1 MLRPQ
6 VPFLTR
12 HSGRWR
18 GGNAPQSWRQKVDG
32 RNSFDVTRA
41 GCFSGMFFSTA
52 TTIPSILIWLTM
64 FIDLVIYLFVMNG
77 SLTVS
82 NAFSFF
88 VCQDDRWFPSFI
100 VSIRCFP
107 KLKVSVGPIL
117 QSWERSH
124 TALCKMFLDLVCRYG
139 VEGVCITIYDS
150 YGSVAFW

>member
-1 MLRPQ
+1 MSSVANMALQFRIL
-6 VPFLTR
+6 FKSR
-12 HSGRWR
+12 KG
-18 GGNAPQSWRQKVDG
+18 DG

-117 QSWERSH
+117 QSWERSY
-124 TALCKMFLDLVCRYG
+124 TALCKMFVDLVCTYG
-139 VEGVCITIYDS
+139 VEGVCIAIFDR
-150 YGSVAFW
+150 YGSAAFW

>member
-1 MLRPQ
+1 
-6 VPFLTR
+6 
-12 HSGRWR
+12 
-18 GGNAPQSWRQKVDG
+18 
-32 RNSFDVTRA
+32 
-41 GCFSGMFFSTA
+41 MFFSTA

-117 QSWERSH
+117 QSWERSYTALWERSY
-124 TALCKMFLDLVCRYG
+124 TALCKMFVDLVCTYG
-139 VEGVCITIYDS
+139 VEGVCIAIFDR
-150 YGSVAFW
+150 YGSAAFW